1 MKLKVLK
8 SFSDK
13 ETGQVYKVG
22 DEIEVSTKRGNEIL
36 SSRYEVAEM
45 VNGVIELDGEPIA
58 EQIENTEPKKRSR
71 KSK

>member
-45 VNGVIELDGEPIA
+45 VNGVIELDS